1 MELRHLRYFVAVAE
15 AENIRR
21 AAERLHIVQPALSRQ
36 MQQLEEE
43 LECALFDRLPRGIRL
58 NAAGKAFLESARD
71 ILRRTNE
78 AVAHA
83 RRVAQG
89 EAGRL
94 HIGFIENASWF
105 GALPKSIRQYR
116 ARYPQV
122 GLELHSMFSTE
133 QFEAIGAGRLDA
145 GFCYT
150 LETLPESCQA
160 LLLRT
165 DTVVLAVPRHYGWKK
180 RGGVRLAELT
190 TEAFVGLSRSSAPA
204 YVDRIVSA
212 TYAGGLS
219 PNIVQEAIDERT
231 LLSLVS
237 AGIGIGFC
245 NSANTGRKPHLVDFV
260 PVVDFALRLPLC
272 FVWNRSNSSA
282 ALGAFHSVVARHQ
295 DGKQPS

>member
-15 AENIRR
+15 EENIRR
-21 AAERLHIVQPALSRQ
+21 AAKRLHIVQPALSRQ
-36 MQQLEEE
+36 MHHLEEE
-43 LECALFDRLPRGIRL
+43 MECALFDRLPRGIRL
-58 NAAGKAFLESARD
+58 NAAGKAFLESARE
-71 ILRRTNE
+71 ILSRTDE
-78 AVAHA
+78 AVTRA

-105 GALPKSIRQYR
+105 GVFPKSIQQYR
-116 ARYPQV
+116 VRYPNV
-122 GLELHSMFSTE
+122 GLDLRPMFSTD
-133 QFEAIGAGRLDA
+133 QFEAIIDGRLDA

-150 LETLPESCQA
+150 FEVPPEGCQA
-160 LLLRT
+160 LLLRM
-165 DTVVLAVPRHYGWKK
+165 DKVVLAVPRRYGWKK
-180 RGGVRLAELT
+180 RGEVRLEDLKAQ
-190 TEAFVGLSRSSAPA
+190 AFVGLSRSLAPA
-204 YVDRIVSA
+204 YVDRIVST

-245 NSANTGRKPHLVDFV
+245 NSAHEGRKPQLVDLV
-260 PVVDFALRLPLC
+260 PVVDFDLKLPLC

-282 ALGAFHSVVARHQ
+282 ALSAFRSVVSHHQ
-295 DGKQPS
+295 DKGRYT

>member
-15 AENIRR
+15 EENIRR
-21 AAERLHIVQPALSRQ
+21 AAKRLHIVQPALSRQ
-36 MQQLEEE
+36 MHHLEEE
-43 LECALFDRLPRGIRL
+43 MECALFDRLPRGIRL
-58 NAAGKAFLESARD
+58 NAAGKAFLESARE
-71 ILRRTNE
+71 ILSRTDE
-78 AVAHA
+78 AVTHA

-105 GALPKSIRQYR
+105 GVFPKSIQQYR
-116 ARYPQV
+116 VRYPNV
-122 GLELHSMFSTE
+122 GLDLRPMFSTD
-133 QFEAIGAGRLDA
+133 QFEAIIDGRLDA

-150 LETLPESCQA
+150 FEALPEGCQA
-160 LLLRT
+160 LLLRM
-165 DTVVLAVPRHYGWKK
+165 DKVVLAVPRRYGWKK
-180 RGGVRLAELT
+180 RGEVRLEDLKT
-190 TEAFVGLSRSSAPA
+190 QAFVSLSRSIAPA
-204 YVDRIVSA
+204 YVDRIVST

-245 NSANTGRKPHLVDFV
+245 NSAHEGRKPQLVDLV
-260 PVVDFALRLPLC
+260 PVVDFDLKLPLC

-282 ALGAFHSVVARHQ
+282 ALSAFRSVVSHHQ
-295 DGKQPS
+295 DRGRHT

>member
-21 AAERLHIVQPALSRQ
+21 AAEHLHIVQPALSRQ

-43 LECALFDRLPRGIRL
+43 LECVLFDRLPRGIRL

-71 ILRRTNE
+71 ILSRTDE

-89 EAGRL
+89 EAGHL
-94 HIGFIENASWF
+94 HIGFIENAAWF
-105 GALPKSIRQYR
+105 GAFPKSIQQYR
-116 ARYPQV
+116 ARYPNV
-122 GLELHSMFSTE
+122 GLGLHPMFSTE
-133 QFEAIGAGRLDA
+133 QFAAIVAGQLDA

-150 LETLPESCQA
+150 FEALPTGCQA
-160 LLLRT
+160 LLLRM
-165 DTVVLAVPRHYGWKK
+165 DTVVLAVPRRYGWKK
-180 RGGVRLAELT
+180 RGEVCLKDLK
-190 TEAFVGLSRSSAPA
+190 TEAFVGLSRSNAPA
-204 YVDRIVSA
+204 YVDRIVST

-219 PNIVQEAIDERT
+219 PNIVQEAIDEKT

-245 NSANTGRKPHLVDFV
+245 NSANAGRKPPLVDLV
-260 PVVDFALRLPLC
+260 PVVDFDLKLPLC
-272 FVWNRSNSSA
+272 FVWNQSNSSA
-282 ALGAFHSVVARHQ
+282 ALSAFRSVVSRHQ
-295 DGKQPS
+295 DRGRST